1 MKKLL
6 ACAAIA
12 LFCLSFYP
20 SEASAFY
27 LWRYREDA
35 TDCTALTDGKVTD
48 LCYENDADTF
58 YKCEPTA
65 GDCDTAAEWRKLNTT
80 GNATTATTLA
90 ANGANCGIGNSP
102 LGVDASGA
110 AEGCF
115 AVLTAEVDGSTTNE
129 IQNLFETI
137 ATSSGTSP
145 VADSSADTLTLTAGT
160 GVTVTGDSSTD
171 TVTIGLDSTLS
182 DIADGTIAEDLVNTA
197 NPWADNEVADTITAS
212 NYLPLAGGTLT
223 GELKT
228 AAQGI
233 EGTATDTLTDC
244 STFSATGGGIF
255 YDDSEGKWK
264 KCQDNTL
271 SDLDTTGA
279 GATITVEEN
288 DVTVDGSTTNVDFL
302 GADFD
307 VSSSPAGES
316 NVSIAAALTRDTEWD
331 TESEVQTAWGSVN
344 ILLETEIDASSELAA
359 LMDDETGSG
368 ALVFGTSPTI
378 ATPALTLSDG
388 NGSAPTTDGLIK
400 YDRTT
405 ERLQVGDGST
415 TREFVDVGTLTDT
428 KLCTWDATGKEIDC
442 NTTASG
448 GSGSTALNLPIY
460 SAKLTGAFTV
470 FTPPTA
476 DACSQGAQIDAGDG
490 NWRLLFDATT
500 DECATWQFVVP
511 DNYSSTPALNVYYA
525 MSSATSLDVEFE
537 ASIMCVTSGDS
548 ADIGTASFSNV
559 ATATETVPGT
569 AGYMKKL
576 TITLTDDSCS
586 AGDIAFVVLSTDAND
601 ATNDDATGDREVVG
615 VEFDYA

>member
-1 MKKLL
+1 MFKKIIGFFL
-6 ACAAIA
+6 I
-12 LFCLSFYP
+12 
-20 SEASAFY
+20 SAFLSSPAFAGPPPFCY
-27 LWRYREDA
+27 QEEDGAPSGCFKKIKFANGTLTDNGDGTYSHSQAGAGGGDITDVGTCSSGGCFVDGTNQVLTFEGSTADTVESKLGA
-35 TDCTALTDGKVTD
+35 TDPTVGDQ
-48 LCYENDADTF
+48 TF
-58 YKCEPTA
+58 NLPDMAA
-65 GDCDTAAEWRKLNTT
+65 GGTYTI
-80 GNATTATTLA
+80 ATTSSNVATATALA
-90 ANGANCGIGNSP
+90 ANGSNCAAGEYP
-102 LGVDASGA
+102 LGVSASGA
-110 AEGCF
+110 VESCTDA
-115 AVLTAEVDGSTTNE
+115 TTE
-129 IQNLFETI
+129 IAAYSQPLE
-137 ATSSGTSP
+137 A
-145 VADSSADTLTLTAGT
+145 TLT
-160 GVTVTGDSSTD
+160 
-171 TVTIGLDSTLS
+171 
-182 DIADGTIAEDLVNTA
+182 DIADGTILEDLVNTA

-233 EGTATDTLTDC
+233 EGTATDALTDC

-271 SDLDTTGA
+271 TDLDTTGGGGGDSVSVDGVGVVDPNFASTGDIDFVDTSNTVTANITNDKVTEAKLKAVDAASDEDVLTYESTTGDFEWHSRDEIVGGISA
-279 GATITVEEN
+279 GALPNDSVLEADLKAVDAPSDEECL
-288 DVTVDGSTTNVDFL
+288 TYETTTGDF
-302 GADFD
+302 
-307 VSSSPAGES
+307 
-316 NVSIAAALTRDTEWD
+316 EWQ
-331 TESEVQTAWGSVN
+331 SCG
-344 ILLETEIDASSELAA
+344 
-359 LMDDETGSG
+359 G
-368 ALVFGTSPTI
+368 
-378 ATPALTLSDG
+378 
-388 NGSAPTTDGLIK
+388 
-400 YDRTT
+400 
-405 ERLQVGDGST
+405 
-415 TREFVDVGTLTDT
+415 
-428 KLCTWDATGKEIDC
+428 
-442 NTTASG
+442 G

-511 DNYSSTPALNVYYA
+511 DNYSSTPALNVYYT

>member
-1 MKKLL
+1 MFKKIIGFFL
-6 ACAAIA
+6 I
-12 LFCLSFYP
+12 
-20 SEASAFY
+20 SAFLSSPAFAGPPPFCY
-27 LWRYREDA
+27 QEEDGA
-35 TDCTALTDGKVTD
+35 PSGCFKKIKFANGTLTDNGDGTYSHSQAGAGGGDITDVGTCSSGGCLTDGTNNVLTFEGTTADTIESKLGVTD
-48 LCYENDADTF
+48 PTVGDQTF
-58 YKCEPTA
+58 NLPDMAA
-65 GDCDTAAEWRKLNTT
+65 GGTYTI
-80 GNATTATTLA
+80 ATTSSNVATATALA
-90 ANGANCGIGNSP
+90 ADPSDCSVGQAPIGIN
-102 LGVDASGA
+102 ASGVA
-110 AEGCF
+110 QSCTTY
-115 AVLTAEVDGSTTNE
+115 LQSEVDGSTTNE
-129 IQNLFETI
+129 IQNLFETFN
-137 ATSSGTSP
+137 ASSGTDP
-145 VADSSADTLTLTAGT
+145 VADSSTDTLNVTGGT
-160 GVTVTGDSSTD
+160 GITVTGDS
-171 TVTIGLDSTLS
+171 
-182 DIADGTIAEDLVNTA
+182 
-197 NPWADNEVADTITAS
+197 
-212 NYLPLAGGTLT
+212 
-223 GELKT
+223 
-228 AAQGI
+228 
-233 EGTATDTLTDC
+233 ATDTLTIA
-244 STFSATGGGIF
+244 STVTDTNASTICAGTTTYLDGEGNC
-255 YDDSEGKWK
+255 DDISSVYE
-264 KCQDNTL
+264 
-271 SDLDTTGA
+271 A
-279 GATITVEEN
+279 
-288 DVTVDGSTTNVDFL
+288 
-302 GADFD
+302 AD
-307 VSSSPAGES
+307 A
-316 NVSIAAALTRDTEWD
+316 SIIK
-331 TESEVQTAWGSVN
+331 SG
-344 ILLETEIDASSELAA
+344 EIDTSSEIAGIVS
-359 LMDDETGSG
+359 DETGTG

>member
-48 LCYENDADTF
+48 LCYENDDDTF

-80 GNATTATTLA
+80 GNATTATALA
-90 ANGANCGIGNSP
+90 ANGANCSAGNSP

-137 ATSSGTSP
+137 STSSGTSP
-145 VADSSADTLTLTAGT
+145 VADSATDTLTLTGGTGITITGVAGT
-160 GVTVTGDSSTD
+160 DTITIATTVVDTD
-171 TVTIGLDSTLS
+171 TNANTICAGTTTYLDGEGNCDDISLVYQPLEATLT

-264 KCQDNTL
+264 KCQDNVL
-271 SDLDTTGA
+271 SDMDTGGSKPPKEYWWPASATLPLEHGA
-279 GATITVEEN
+279 DSIPPISKNAG
-288 DVTVDGSTTNVDFL
+288 TNVDTL
-302 GADFD
+302 D
-307 VSSSPAGES
+307 VSMDDSTDECRTVSFKVPSDVTSGGTVTFRAIWYSKTATTG
-316 NVSIAAALTRDTEWD
+316 NVILDFRHSGGQAEGASWDTALTTIAAA
-331 TESEVQTAWGSVN
+331 A
-344 ILLETEIDASSELAA
+344 
-359 LMDDETGSG
+359 
-368 ALVFGTSPTI
+368 
-378 ATPALTLSDG
+378 
-388 NGSAPTTDGLIK
+388 
-400 YDRTT
+400 
-405 ERLQVGDGST
+405 
-415 TREFVDVGTLTDT
+415 
-428 KLCTWDATGKEIDC
+428 DATQGTVKQETH
-442 NTTASG
+442 TTWTSDTTTMGWA
-448 GSGSTALNLPIY
+448 ANDHV
-460 SAKLTGAFTV
+460 SA
-470 FTPPTA
+470 
-476 DACSQGAQIDAGDG
+476 
-490 NWRLLFDATT
+490 
-500 DECATWQFVVP
+500 
-511 DNYSSTPALNVYYA
+511 
-525 MSSATSLDVEFE
+525 EF
-537 ASIMCVTSGDS
+537 CR
-548 ADIGTASFSNV
+548 
-559 ATATETVPGT
+559 
-569 AGYMKKL
+569 
-576 TITLTDDSCS
+576 
-586 AGDIAFVVLSTDAND
+586 DANNASD
-601 ATNDDATGDREVVG
+601 TMTGDLELIGVG
-615 VEFDYA
+615 VEIPRT